1 MNRLLSLMTA
11 VEIGDGLW
19 FVRVRERKGA
29 IAAMEGHEMLKYGLA
44 ALVLVSAI
52 GAVDAQSDSGRAAD
66 HARSEQAAPAG
77 VGAPD
82 CRPPRI
88 RNRVL
93 DLLDDEIVLDSASE
107 HTTWQSQPFD
117 TSQYTRVGVRV
128 ATQEDSDPVVCSLWW
143 QFTED
148 DTFLPGPPSA
158 APRLIGDDRRLE
170 LVGLAPIN
178 FSAVFG
184 LRARAV
190 CQLFLLPDFGGP
202 EPPPPASA
210 VVSDVKVLLRLE

>member
-1 MNRLLSLMTA
+1 
-11 VEIGDGLW
+11 
-19 FVRVRERKGA
+19 
-29 IAAMEGHEMLKYGLA
+29 MLKYGLA
-44 ALVLVSAI
+44 ALVLTAATGV
-52 GAVDAQSDSGRAAD
+52 VDAQSDSGRAAD

-77 VGAPD
+77 VGAPN

-93 DLLDDEIVLDSASE
+93 DLLDDEIVLDSTTE

-117 TSQYTRVGVRV
+117 TSQFTRVGIRV

-143 QFTED
+143 QFTDD

-158 APRLIGDDRRLE
+158 AQRLIGDDSRLDP
-170 LVGLAPIN
+170 VVLAPIG
-178 FSAVFG
+178 FSQIFG

-190 CQLFLLPDFGGP
+190 CQLVLLPDFGRP